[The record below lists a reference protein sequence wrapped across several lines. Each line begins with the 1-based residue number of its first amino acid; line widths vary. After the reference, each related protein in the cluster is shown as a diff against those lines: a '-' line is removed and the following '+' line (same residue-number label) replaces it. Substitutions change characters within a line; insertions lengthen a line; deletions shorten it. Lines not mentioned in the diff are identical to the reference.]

1 MSKKIPEHLEVWGT
15 KKGQDLMRSM
25 LNGGPL
31 SEQDNKTAEH
41 FRELNKKDGIS
52 DRKSEFKDWL
62 TKPEDQ

>member
-31 SEQDNKTAEH
+31 SEQDNKTAIE
-41 FRELNKKDGIS
+41 RQLSWPVQRQLPWPVDADIS
-52 DRKSEFKDWL
+52 
-62 TKPEDQ
+62 T